1 MMHERLI
8 QLLELLEETPGD
20 PFLLFALA
28 KEYEKLEDTD
38 QALDYYLFLEQSHPD
53 YVGLYYHLGKL
64 YETLD
69 QPDRALATYQKGME
83 IARAQKDQH
92 SFSELQ
98 NAKTNL
104 EIGG

>member
-1 MMHERLI
+1 MHDRLL

-20 PFLLFALA
+20 SFLLFALA
-28 KEYEKLEDTD
+28 KEYEKLEDLD

-53 YVGLYYHLGKL
+53 YVGLYFHLGKL

-83 IARAQKDQH
+83 IARAQNDQH
-92 SFSELQ
+92 SYSELQ